1 MKVPL
6 CGSRLVLAH
15 QSQLGTNESLKCL
28 LNLEA
33 WNVTW
38 VFKLGRLLVKFRLFN
53 TSSKVLGQSLRA
65 WRFATSV
72 WSTSVGSLYMRP
84 TLVTKTPTYVISC
97 DTIASE
103 FRVSLLWIWFQT
115 KYRSKCKCLNNLNHY
130 FKWTIWHLCA
140 RIVLCLC
147 VRIVNTKL
155 FCWPCLPR
163 QGYCVSI
170 HYRV

>member
-1 MKVPL
+1 MKVLL
-6 CGSRLVLAH
+6 CGSWLVLAH

-33 WNVTW
+33 WNV
-38 VFKLGRLLVKFRLFN
+38 KLSVQVRTIVGQVSTFEYIVQ
-53 TSSKVLGQSLRA
+53 VLGQSLRA